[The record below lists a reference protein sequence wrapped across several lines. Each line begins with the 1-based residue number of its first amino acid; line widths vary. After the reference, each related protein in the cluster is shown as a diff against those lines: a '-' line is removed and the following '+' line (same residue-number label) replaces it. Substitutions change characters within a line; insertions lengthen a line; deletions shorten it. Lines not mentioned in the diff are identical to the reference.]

1 MAKVKSGNSN
11 AAQKI
16 SFKKASVKKRT
27 SIGFAKAS
35 RPKNKSVRRN
45 TKVYRGQ
52 GNPQRFGTVPKRF
65 GAL

>member
-52 GNPQRFGTVPKRF
+52 GNP
-65 GAL
+65 